1 MKKYKIL
8 ILIMFFLSIF
18 VFEKVNASFKDLP
31 LLGKII
37 YLDAGHGGK
46 DCGAI
51 SGDIMEKNLNLS
63 IVKKL
68 ANKLGEKGAIVLL
81 TRDTDK
87 DLSSKYASNRK
98 RSDLTNRAML
108 INKSKANLYISI
120 HMNSTTN
127 SSWRG
132 LQIFYNS
139 KNKENLNFAKIMNDT
154 IKKKMST
161 VREIKKENNYYMYK
175 QIRTTGILIEAGFL
189 SNPSDLYLLKQDKY
203 QEKLSSIITEGVIN
217 YYK

>member
-1 MKKYKIL
+1 
-8 ILIMFFLSIF
+8 MFFLSIF